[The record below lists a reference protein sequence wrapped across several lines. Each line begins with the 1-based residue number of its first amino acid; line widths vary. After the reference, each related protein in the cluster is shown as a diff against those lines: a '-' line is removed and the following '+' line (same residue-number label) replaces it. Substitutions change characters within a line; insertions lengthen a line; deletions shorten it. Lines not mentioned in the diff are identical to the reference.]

1 MNSLLMSRRA
11 SSSGLRLAGFDAF
24 RRFMS
29 GNDDLAT
36 ISGKSFVISVNA
48 ILLKYVGE
56 YL

>member
-1 MNSLLMSRRA
+1 MSRRA

-36 ISGKSFVISVNA
+36 ILRKSFVMSVNA
-48 ILLKYVGE
+48 ILLKDVE
-56 YL
+56 KCL